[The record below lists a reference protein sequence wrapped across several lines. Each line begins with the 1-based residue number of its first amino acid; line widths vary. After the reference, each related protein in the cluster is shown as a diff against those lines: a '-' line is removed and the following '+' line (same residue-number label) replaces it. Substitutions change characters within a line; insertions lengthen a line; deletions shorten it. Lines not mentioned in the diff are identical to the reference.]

1 MDDSIFPHQPPTTT
15 EETIMKKT
23 TTQKTTV
30 QTTRIAGAKV
40 RIVTTT
46 SAAGTSVKV
55 KAAPLDEWI
64 LQAAAVRAL
73 KAMPEYTHQFL
84 LAGDFNA
91 ARRSMREQVKAKAT
105 GLTSGEHDLRL
116 YMTGGRLGLIEYKNA
131 EGKLAKDQ
139 ITRHADLRSLGFS
152 LQAVIKAST
161 EAEAAERTVALVREW
176 LAGSEEKAKKIA

>member
-1 MDDSIFPHQPPTTT
+1 
-15 EETIMKKT
+15 MKNTKSKT
-23 TTQKTTV
+23 TT

-55 KAAPLDEWI
+55 NAAPIEEWI

-73 KAMPEYTHQFL
+73 KAMPEYGAAPGGRFL

-116 YMTGGRLGLIEYKNA
+116 YMADGRLGLIEYKNA
-131 EGKLAKDQ
+131 EGKLGKDQ

-161 EAEAAERTVALVREW
+161 EAEAAERTVAQVREW
-176 LAGSEEKAKKIA
+176 LEEKHSRGRLTNL